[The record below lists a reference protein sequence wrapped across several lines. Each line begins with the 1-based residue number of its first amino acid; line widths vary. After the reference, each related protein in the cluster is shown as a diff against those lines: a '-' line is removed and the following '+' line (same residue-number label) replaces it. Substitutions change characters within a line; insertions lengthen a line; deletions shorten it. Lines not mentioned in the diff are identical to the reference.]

1 MEFVFRKCERHKI
14 SWLNKF
20 IIISIFIYLCYKL
33 YSNKTFLD
41 ALKKIIMINASNF
54 RKKDSTKVLEENEN
68 LMKNLDN
75 PIYKEIVL
83 KEGKNFMKKCINKN
97 TQKYKLEVKP
107 IISSII
113 PLYNCEKSIRSAISS
128 IQHQNFSDFEIILI
142 DDFSKDKTSQIIKN
156 LQENDSRIR
165 IISNKKNMGSLYSR
179 SIGVL
184 LSNGK
189 YIFPLD
195 NDDMFFCED
204 IFDSIIKIAQELNLD
219 IVGFRAIRMKSFK
232 VDVNQMTDLLN
243 YHHHDNLII
252 RQPYLSTW
260 FITLN
265 GQFKVHDVTVWCKC
279 IKTKIYKEATIK
291 LGSDRYTKFVS
302 WAEDTSVNVIIFNFA
317 QSFLF
322 FNKYGIAHLVSTS
335 TATFTQPIKNKFFGL
350 LFLLDILFDFS
361 KNKNKFYAVNFSY
374 IIKNQFNVKRFIND
388 NNIIFFRNIIRKF
401 LTCKYIDSKRRKR
414 IMKDFKFF
422 FNSYNDKS
430 NLHK

>member
-1 MEFVFRKCERHKI
+1 
-14 SWLNKF
+14 
-20 IIISIFIYLCYKL
+20 
-33 YSNKTFLD
+33 
-41 ALKKIIMINASNF
+41 
-54 RKKDSTKVLEENEN
+54 
-68 LMKNLDN
+68 
-75 PIYKEIVL
+75 
-83 KEGKNFMKKCINKN
+83 
-97 TQKYKLEVKP
+97 
-107 IISSII
+107 
-113 PLYNCEKSIRSAISS
+113 
-128 IQHQNFSDFEIILI
+128 
-142 DDFSKDKTSQIIKN
+142 
-156 LQENDSRIR
+156 
-165 IISNKKNMGSLYSR
+165 
-179 SIGVL
+179 
-184 LSNGK
+184 
-189 YIFPLD
+189 
-195 NDDMFFCED
+195 MFFCED

-350 LFLLDILFDFS
+350 LFLLDVLIDFS
-361 KNKNKFYAVNFSY
+361 KNKDQFYLIQFIY
-374 IIKNQFNVKRFIND
+374 IIKHRFKVKRFYN
-388 NNIIFFRNIIRKF
+388 NTNIIFFRNIIRKF

>member
-1 MEFVFRKCERHKI
+1 
-14 SWLNKF
+14 
-20 IIISIFIYLCYKL
+20 
-33 YSNKTFLD
+33 
-41 ALKKIIMINASNF
+41 MINASNF

-113 PLYNCEKSIRSAISS
+113 PLYNCEKSIRPAISS

-350 LFLLDILFDFS
+350 LFLLDVLIDFS
-361 KNKNKFYAVNFSY
+361 KNEDQFYLIQFIY
-374 IIKNQFNVKRFIND
+374 IIKHRFKVKRFYN
-388 NNIIFFRNIIRKF
+388 NTNIIFFRNIIRKF
-401 LTCKYIDSKRRKR
+401 LTCKYINSKRRKR

>member
-20 IIISIFIYLCYKL
+20 IIISIFIYLYYKL

-350 LFLLDILFDFS
+350 LFLLDVLIDFS
-361 KNKNKFYAVNFSY
+361 KNEDQFYLIQFIY
-374 IIKNQFNVKRFIND
+374 IIKHRFKVKRFYN
-388 NNIIFFRNIIRKF
+388 NTNIIFFRNIIRKF
-401 LTCKYIDSKRRKR
+401 LTCKYINSKRRKR